1 MKLII
6 LDLRHVTITHGQLS
20 DIIMVLF
27 GVEKYT
33 HLRVVDIA
41 VKFSIFVS
49 RYETVDVQLVS
60 VRSI

>member
-6 LDLRHVTITHGQLS
+6 LDHRHVTITHGQLS

-33 HLRVVDIA
+33 HLKVVDIA
-41 VKFSIFVS
+41 VKFSIFVT
-49 RYETVDVQLVS
+49 RY
-60 VRSI
+60 